1 MRRAHWAVAVFVAG
15 FLLLSAAA
23 PSHARQC
30 LPTFGYGNVGY
41 SAGYSF
47 SQVGWC
53 GPRFGGWC
61 GPRWGGWCGPR
72 WGWGGGWCGPSVGWG
87 CRPWGWRRWCAPPVY
102 GYGGYGWPAYGWP
115 AWYGTTWFPSCDSVW
130 MAAPFGGTFFSG
142 AAIPYPTIGYPV
154 IAPGFVSS
162 NTMVPGVASLAAAR
176 PALPQAQQLAAT
188 IRDLRARRDVAVA
201 SSATRGSNPAS
212 RLRAARQ
219 VAIGDRHLRAA
230 NGDPAD
236 LRRAVD
242 AYRRAAAIAGDQPD
256 TFVRQAIAL
265 VALGD
270 RGQADAAMARAAA
283 IDGRLAAVAP
293 SRGERSPDPVF
304 GDRPVGSPSPL
315 AARGQ
320 AILRQIAEQ
329 GEVAQGQ
336 ADALEDEPLLARVAA
351 RWAERFGEVAAT
363 VARR

>member
-1 MRRAHWAVAVFVAG
+1 MRRARWAVAVLVAG
-15 FLLLSAAA
+15 FLVSAAGT
-23 PSHARQC
+23 SEGQVC

-72 WGWGGGWCGPSVGWG
+72 LGWGGGWG

-102 GYGGYGWPAYGWP
+102 GYGGYGYPYGWP

-130 MAAPFGGTFFSG
+130 MGAPFGGTFFSG
-142 AAIPYPTIGYPV
+142 AAIPYPTIGFPAV
-154 IAPGFVSS
+154 VPGFVSS
-162 NTMVPGVASLAAAR
+162 NTMTPAVASLAASR
-176 PALPQAQQLAAT
+176 PSLPQAQQLAAT
-188 IRDLRARRDVAVA
+188 IRDLRARRDSAAVTA
-201 SSATRGSNPAS
+201 SAARASTAAS

-219 VAIGDRHLRAA
+219 VAIGDRHLRNA
-230 NGDPAD
+230 NGDAAE

-242 AYRRAAAIAGDQPD
+242 AYRRAAAMAGDQPD

-270 RGQADAAMARAAA
+270 RSQADAAMSRASA
-283 IDGRLAAVAP
+283 IDGRLAAAAP
-293 SRGERSPDPVF
+293 NRGQGSPDPVF
-304 GDRPVGSPSPL
+304 GDRPTGSPSPL

-320 AILRQIAEQ
+320 AILRQIAAQ
-329 GEVAQGQ
+329 GES
-336 ADALEDEPLLARVAA
+336 DATADEPLLARVAA
-351 RWAERFGEVAAT
+351 RWTERFGAVPPT